1 MRIFEEIL
9 PENGDLTEGPAWTG
23 KSLLITDGKSDRI
36 LEIDPKS
43 KKSSVWFHGT
53 QGVNGLNFNSKGE
66 LFGCEQRGRRIVQYL
81 ENNEKKTIAERLDG
95 RKINHPN
102 DLAID
107 PSGNIWFSDQIST
120 IDELPQLDHAS
131 ILKATPQQDGSYN
144 CERMTFDTT
153 SPNGLLFSE
162 DYKTLYVAQ
171 STFNGFERR
180 QLRAYP
186 VLENGKLGEYKLL
199 HDFGPHRGID
209 GMTRDSEGN
218 IIATCGWEISGPGG
232 MICVFSPKG
241 RIIESHSVPCKR
253 PSNCT
258 FGGEN
263 LDILYVT
270 TLEGHLFMVKNTG
283 RQGYLL
289 YPEK

>member
-1 MRIFEEIL
+1 MWNFEEIL
-9 PENGDLTEGPAWTG
+9 PENGDLTEGQAWTG

-209 GMTRDSEGN
+209 GMTLDSEGN

-253 PSNCT
+253 PSNSRSSST
-258 FGGEN
+258 DFS
-263 LDILYVT
+263 
-270 TLEGHLFMVKNTG
+270 
-283 RQGYLL
+283 LL
-289 YPEK
+289 V